1 MAESTVETPALYK
14 DEKATPHSDLD
25 DSLDEKRVGGGDSD
39 KHGVKEDT
47 QAIMDVGDVYE
58 DVRAI
63 DLDENGKEK
72 PIGARCCQYPFKVAD
87 SNNAT

>member
-14 DEKATPHSDLD
+14 EEKTTQGSDHD
-25 DSLDEKRVGGGDSD
+25 DSLEEKRAGGGDSE
-39 KHGVKEDT
+39 KYGVQYDT
-47 QAIMDVGDVYE
+47 QIVTEVGDVYE

-72 PIGARCCQYPFKVAD
+72 PIGVYCSSHFQCRW
-87 SNNAT
+87 